1 MIPILIY
8 SMNCYPRSDRKM
20 RNTSDLVNEMLK
32 EAKKAWV
39 VAIVVGFQT
48 ETQFVFSTSRQ
59 PLEKLNQL
67 VKSGGSPIG
76 LLKFEKE
83 GNTVQGKYRPF
94 EEYENVQWVTQ
105 YLAGLLDNS
114 DTIIALSQQQT

>member
-1 MIPILIY
+1 
-8 SMNCYPRSDRKM
+8 
-20 RNTSDLVNEMLK
+20 MLK
-32 EAKKAWV
+32 EAKKAWII
-39 VAIVVGFQT
+39 AIVVGFQT

-67 VKSGGSPIG
+67 VKNGGSPIG

-94 EEYENVQWVTQ
+94 EEYDNVQWVTQ

-114 DTIIALSQQQT
+114 ETIIALSQQQT